1 MIDTLERVSSPDDTD
16 ELRIFLNSTGAY
28 GSFGCG
34 GPGREGTFAVVDSDV
49 SMPGKARQHPQ
60 LRAQAEPGQQTT
72 FAVTGTVLR

>member
-1 MIDTLERVSSPDDTD
+1 M
-16 ELRIFLNSTGAY
+16 RIFLNSTGAY

-60 LRAQAEPGQQTT
+60 LRAQAEPGH
-72 FAVTGTVLR
+72 AVTGTVLR

>member
-1 MIDTLERVSSPDDTD
+1 M
-16 ELRIFLNSTGAY
+16 
-28 GSFGCG
+28 
-34 GPGREGTFAVVDSDV
+34 GPLDVAVLAEGTFVVVDSDV